1 MTGFSPTA
9 IWVLIGLIAAG
20 TFLIRV
26 SFLAL
31 IGRVQRVPDWATRVL
46 RLIPAAVLAA
56 LAAPSFTHAE
66 GSFDLTTPR
75 FVAGLI
81 ASVVAWKT
89 KNVVATLAA
98 GMTALWILQAVL

>member
-1 MTGFSPTA
+1 MTGFSSAT
-9 IWVLIGLIAAG
+9 IWVLIGLIGAG

-31 IGRVQRVPDWATRVL
+31 LGRVERVPDWATRIL

-56 LAAPSFTHAE
+56 IAAPALTHAE
-66 GSFDLTTPR
+66 GGFDLGTPR
-75 FVAGLI
+75 FFAGVI
-81 ASVVAWKT
+81 ASLVAWRT